1 MCLFGLGFDIE
12 KYFMRDDVQRIL
24 KQITGFNLEKIFQ
37 ERKITDLKPPEYKLL
52 TTKQLEEVLRL
63 LFIRYI
69 RILERLLLCI
79 LVLYYM
85 PQICNICSLFCMK
98 CSIKKH
104 GRDAAAKVDRKQK
117 EKKQNTCRELQDY

>member
-98 CSIKKH
+98 CSKK
-104 GRDAAAKVDRKQK
+104 
-117 EKKQNTCRELQDY
+117 NTHEMQQPK